1 MGDFNKKGST
11 SLDFTGLKIPRD
23 YCIEMEEKYMKNK
36 KMLAMLLALT
46 VTAAGTP
53 VYAADFSDG
62 NLESVQE
69 AAEPEEILTGDTA
82 LEEDSNAQENQESD
96 ESGFTSAEE
105 TDEFTEEDVASA
117 FTDDTENEG
126 AEAQS
131 SDTESG
137 GEEETGT
144 EGLEYE
150 YDAETDT
157 YHLVKGVNV
166 ESVIIPEQYNGKIV
180 SEIGEKAFAGCDRIK
195 NVRVNRDWEQETM
208 IIRQS
213 AFEGCIHLRKVVLN
227 RVLKV
232 EKNAFRNC
240 PQLSE
245 CVYISINNLFIDGGE
260 FIERDAFD
268 PDNKVC
274 VYLGDESNNF
284 KGNDQY
290 FLAGL
295 WDEDYVFEEN
305 GVTYV
310 CYAPNMTGD
319 MEGISREHEGTRIL
333 DVQDELETVFV
344 KDTNVTGVGRKA
356 FYGNEKIKVVKL
368 GSQNRYIETKA
379 FFDCENLERVYIPDT
394 TNDIA
399 DDAFE
404 GCNSLVIYTPKG
416 SYAEKF
422 ARKHNIPV
430 VVSATLQDILN
441 DVKPNLRVTK
451 KEKDGVTLKWEIS
464 QPYLAEGYEVE
475 RKNAQGE
482 YVHCST
488 IKSSE
493 VNTKD
498 IELWNYSK
506 FYGKNI
512 TFRVKAYFVDEDGTI
527 IYSQPSNTVKTTF
540 CPVQP
545 KITSL
550 TKKAG
555 KKLTVKWKKSDY
567 AIGYQVWRSVD
578 GKKGVCIKTIKGGDV
593 TSFTDTNLKEGVTYI
608 YWIKSY
614 RMDYQNK
621 KIYSRSNDYFRS
633 IVY

>member
-1 MGDFNKKGST
+1 
-11 SLDFTGLKIPRD
+11 
-23 YCIEMEEKYMKNK
+23 MKNK

-69 AAEPEEILTGDTA
+69 AAEPEKILTGDTA

-105 TDEFTEEDVASA
+105 TDEFTEEDIASA

-137 GEEETGT
+137 SEEETGT

-150 YDAETDT
+150 YDAELDG
-157 YHLVKGVNV
+157 YRLVRGVNKK
-166 ESVIIPEQYNGKIV
+166 EIYIPHEYEGKEV
-180 SEIGEKAFAGCDRIK
+180 KEIGEKAFAGCDQIEEVQVRAYNVTIK
-195 NVRVNRDWEQETM
+195 TF
-208 IIRQS
+208 
-213 AFEGCIHLRKVVLN
+213 AFESCSSLRRISFSGGVN
-227 RVLKV
+227 V
-232 EKNAFRNC
+232 ESYAFSNC
-240 PQLSE
+240 PK
-245 CVYISINNLFIDGGE
+245 LFDFVAITTNVTTNKLIIAD
-260 FIERDAFD
+260 DAFD
-268 PDNKVC
+268 SDSKVIVTHLGILPYREEGYPFFNENGEDEIHTYDQGLDYWNYETWKGSSGYEGKRVGDFDNSVSKVRI
-274 VYLGDESNNF
+274 SNNT
-284 KGNDQY
+284 D
-290 FLAGL
+290 
-295 WDEDYVFEEN
+295 
-305 GVTYV
+305 
-310 CYAPNMTGD
+310 
-319 MEGISREHEGTRIL
+319 GI
-333 DVQDELETVFV
+333 
-344 KDTNVTGVGRKA
+344 GRKA
-356 FYGNEKIKVVKL
+356 FYGSDKL
-368 GSQNRYIETKA
+368 EEVWLGRQNYFIETQA
-379 FFDCENLERVYIPDT
+379 FAECTNLKKIIIPETTTIIEEN
-394 TNDIA
+394 
-399 DDAFE
+399 AFKN
-404 GCNSLVIYTPKG
+404 CPLLTIYTPKG

-422 ARKHNIPV
+422 AKSHQIPV
-430 VVSATLQDILN
+430 QYIDDGINDTKLTLQ
-441 DVKPNLRVTK
+441 VAERK
-451 KEKDGVTLKWEIS
+451 KDEVTLKWEAS
-464 QPYLAEGYEVE
+464 QLYFVDGYEIE
-475 RKNAQGE
+475 RKNLRGE
-482 YVHCST
+482 YIHCST
-488 IKSSE
+488 IKSNDI
-493 VNTKD
+493 NTKD

-567 AIGYQVWRSVD
+567 AVGYQVWRSVN
-578 GKKGVCIKTIKGGDV
+578 GKKGVCVKTIKGGDV
-593 TSFTDTNLKEGVTYI
+593 TSFTDSNLKEGATYI

-621 KIYSRSNDYFRS
+621 KLYSRSNDYSKS

>member
-1 MGDFNKKGST
+1 
-11 SLDFTGLKIPRD
+11 
-23 YCIEMEEKYMKNK
+23 MKNK

-46 VTAAGTP
+46 MTAAGTP

-69 AAEPEEILTGDTA
+69 VAEPEKILTGDTA

-126 AEAQS
+126 AEAQI

-137 GEEETGT
+137 SEEETGT

-195 NVRVNRDWEQETM
+195 NVRVNREWDQETM

-356 FYGNEKIKVVKL
+356 FYGSEKIKVVKL
-368 GSQNRYIETKA
+368 GSQNRYIEAKA
-379 FFDCENLERVYIPDT
+379 FFDCENLERIYIPDT

-399 DDAFE
+399 DDAFD

-430 VVSATLQDILN
+430 VVSATSQDILN
-441 DVKPNLRVTK
+441 NVKLDLQITK
-451 KEKDGVTLKWEIS
+451 RLKDQVDLQWKVS
-464 QPYLAEGYEVE
+464 VPYLIEGYEIE
-475 RKNAQGE
+475 RKNLRGE
-482 YVHCST
+482 YIHCST
-488 IKSSE
+488 IKSKDI
-493 VNTKD
+493 NTKNID
-498 IELWNYSK
+498 VGWYSM
-506 FYGKNI
+506 YHGKNI
-512 TFRVKAYFVDEDGTI
+512 TFRIIAYFVDEDGTI

-567 AIGYQVWRSVD
+567 AVGYQVWRSGN
-578 GKKGVCIKTIKGGDV
+578 GKKGVCVKTIKGGDV
-593 TSFTDTNLKEGVTYI
+593 TSFTDSNLKEGATYI

-621 KIYSRSNDYFRS
+621 KLYSRSNDYSKS

>member
-1 MGDFNKKGST
+1 
-11 SLDFTGLKIPRD
+11 
-23 YCIEMEEKYMKNK
+23 MKNK

-69 AAEPEEILTGDTA
+69 AAEPEKILTGDTA

-117 FTDDTENEG
+117 FTDDTENEV

-137 GEEETGT
+137 SEEETGT

-430 VVSATLQDILN
+430 ISATSQDILN
-441 DVKPNLRVTK
+441 DIKPELRVTR

-464 QPYLAEGYEVE
+464 HSYLAEGYEVE

-482 YVHCST
+482 
-488 IKSSE
+488 
-493 VNTKD
+493 
-498 IELWNYSK
+498 
-506 FYGKNI
+506 
-512 TFRVKAYFVDEDGTI
+512 
-527 IYSQPSNTVKTTF
+527 
-540 CPVQP
+540 
-545 KITSL
+545 
-550 TKKAG
+550 
-555 KKLTVKWKKSDY
+555 
-567 AIGYQVWRSVD
+567 
-578 GKKGVCIKTIKGGDV
+578 
-593 TSFTDTNLKEGVTYI
+593 
-608 YWIKSY
+608 
-614 RMDYQNK
+614 
-621 KIYSRSNDYFRS
+621 
-633 IVY
+633 

>member
-1 MGDFNKKGST
+1 
-11 SLDFTGLKIPRD
+11 
-23 YCIEMEEKYMKNK
+23 MKNK

-46 VTAAGTP
+46 MTAAGTP

-96 ESGFTSAEE
+96 ETGFTSAEE

-137 GEEETGT
+137 SEEETGT

-150 YDAETDT
+150 YDAELDG
-157 YHLVKGVNV
+157 YRLVKGVNKK
-166 ESVIIPEQYNGKIV
+166 EIYIPHEYEGKEV
-180 SEIGEKAFAGCDRIK
+180 KEIGEKAFVGCDQIESVQVRAYNVTIK
-195 NVRVNRDWEQETM
+195 TF
-208 IIRQS
+208 
-213 AFEGCIHLRKVVLN
+213 AFESCSSLRRISFSGGVN
-227 RVLKV
+227 V
-232 EKNAFRNC
+232 ESYAFSNC
-240 PQLSE
+240 PK
-245 CVYISINNLFIDGGE
+245 LFDFVAITTNVTTNKLIIAD
-260 FIERDAFD
+260 DAFD
-268 PDNKVC
+268 SDSKVIVTHLGILPYREEGYPFFNENGEDEIHTYDQGLDYWNYETWKGSSGYEGKRVGDFDNSVSKVRI
-274 VYLGDESNNF
+274 SNNT
-284 KGNDQY
+284 D
-290 FLAGL
+290 
-295 WDEDYVFEEN
+295 
-305 GVTYV
+305 
-310 CYAPNMTGD
+310 
-319 MEGISREHEGTRIL
+319 GI
-333 DVQDELETVFV
+333 
-344 KDTNVTGVGRKA
+344 GRKA
-356 FYGNEKIKVVKL
+356 FYGSDKL
-368 GSQNRYIETKA
+368 EEVWLGRQNYFIETQA
-379 FFDCENLERVYIPDT
+379 FAECTNLKKIIIPETTTIIEEN
-394 TNDIA
+394 
-399 DDAFE
+399 AFKN
-404 GCNSLVIYTPKG
+404 CPLLTIYTPKG

-422 ARKHNIPV
+422 AKSHQIPV
-430 VVSATLQDILN
+430 QYIDDGINDTKLTLQ
-441 DVKPNLRVTK
+441 VAERK
-451 KEKDGVTLKWEIS
+451 KDEVTLKWDMS
-464 QPYLAEGYEVE
+464 QLYFVDGYEIE
-475 RKNAQGE
+475 RKNLRGK
-482 YVHCST
+482 YIHCST
-488 IKSSE
+488 IKSNDI
-493 VNTKD
+493 NTKNID
-498 IELWNYSK
+498 AGWYSMY
-506 FYGKNI
+506 YGKNI
-512 TFRVKAYFVDEDGTI
+512 TFRIRAYFIDENGTV

-550 TKKAG
+550 TKKSG

-633 IVY
+633 TVY

>member
-1 MGDFNKKGST
+1 MYKYHNLNPISQVGLDEFTKDYAPVST
-11 SLDFTGLKIPRD
+11 PETADAILVRSAAMH
-23 YCIEMEEKYMKNK
+23 EMEFAADLKAIARAGAGVNNIPLEKCAEQGIVVFNTPGANANGVKE
-36 KMLAMLLALT
+36 LVIAGMLLASRDIIGGINW
-46 VTAAGTP
+46 VQENEE
-53 VYAADFSDG
+53 DG
-62 NLESVQE
+62 NI
-69 AAEPEEILTGDTA
+69 AK
-82 LEEDSNAQENQESD
+82 
-96 ESGFTSAEE
+96 
-105 TDEFTEEDVASA
+105 
-117 FTDDTENEG
+117 
-126 AEAQS
+126 
-131 SDTESG
+131 
-137 GEEETGT
+137 
-144 EGLEYE
+144 
-150 YDAETDT
+150 DAE
-157 YHLVKGVNV
+157 KA
-166 ESVIIPEQYNGKIV
+166 K
-180 SEIGEKAFAGCDRIK
+180 KAFAGCDRIK
-195 NVRVNRDWEQETM
+195 NVRVNRDWDQETM

-213 AFEGCIHLRKVVLN
+213 AFEGCIHLRKVMLN
-227 RVLKV
+227 RVIKV

-245 CVYISINNLFIDGGE
+245 CVYISIDNLFIDGGE

-274 VYLGDESNNF
+274 VYLGEESNNF
-284 KGNDQY
+284 KGNKQY
-290 FLAGL
+290 FVAGL
-295 WDEDYVFEEN
+295 FDEDYVFKES

-310 CYAPNMTGD
+310 CYDPNMTGD

-356 FYGNEKIKVVKL
+356 FYGSEKIKVVKL
-368 GSQNRYIETKA
+368 GSQNRYIETTA

-399 DDAFE
+399 DDAFD

-430 VVSATLQDILN
+430 VVSATSQDILN

-593 TSFTDTNLKEGVTYI
+593 TSFTDTNLKEGTTYI

-621 KIYSRSNDYFRS
+621 KIYSRSNDYSKS

>member
-1 MGDFNKKGST
+1 MYKYHNLNPISQVGLDEFTKDYAPVST
-11 SLDFTGLKIPRD
+11 PETADAILVRSAAMH
-23 YCIEMEEKYMKNK
+23 EMEFAPDLKAIARAGAGVNNIPLEKCAEQGIVVFNTPGANANGVKE
-36 KMLAMLLALT
+36 LVIAGMLLASRDIIGGINW
-46 VTAAGTP
+46 VQENEE
-53 VYAADFSDG
+53 DG
-62 NLESVQE
+62 NI
-69 AAEPEEILTGDTA
+69 AK
-82 LEEDSNAQENQESD
+82 
-96 ESGFTSAEE
+96 
-105 TDEFTEEDVASA
+105 
-117 FTDDTENEG
+117 
-126 AEAQS
+126 
-131 SDTESG
+131 
-137 GEEETGT
+137 
-144 EGLEYE
+144 
-150 YDAETDT
+150 DAE
-157 YHLVKGVNV
+157 KA
-166 ESVIIPEQYNGKIV
+166 K
-180 SEIGEKAFAGCDRIK
+180 KAFAGCDRIK
-195 NVRVNRDWEQETM
+195 NVRVNREWDQETM

-213 AFEGCIHLRKVVLN
+213 AFEGCIHLRKVMLN
-227 RVLKV
+227 RVIKV

-245 CVYISINNLFIDGGE
+245 CVYISIDNLFIDGGE

-310 CYAPNMTGD
+310 CYDPNMTGD

-356 FYGNEKIKVVKL
+356 FYGSEKIKVVKL

-399 DDAFE
+399 DDAFD

-430 VVSATLQDILN
+430 VVSATSQDILN

-550 TKKAG
+550 TKKPG

>member
-1 MGDFNKKGST
+1 
-11 SLDFTGLKIPRD
+11 
-23 YCIEMEEKYMKNK
+23 MKNK

-69 AAEPEEILTGDTA
+69 VAEPEKILTGDTA

-96 ESGFTSAEE
+96 ESGVTSAEE

-117 FTDDTENEG
+117 FTDDTENEV

-137 GEEETGT
+137 SEEVTGT

-195 NVRVNRDWEQETM
+195 NVRVNRDWDQETM

-213 AFEGCIHLRKVVLN
+213 AFEGCIHLRKVMLN
-227 RVLKV
+227 RVIKV

-245 CVYISINNLFIDGGE
+245 CVYISIDNLFIDGGE

-274 VYLGDESNNF
+274 VYLGEESNNF
-284 KGNDQY
+284 KGNKQY
-290 FLAGL
+290 FVAGL
-295 WDEDYVFEEN
+295 FDEDYVFKES

-310 CYAPNMTGD
+310 CYDPNMTGD

-356 FYGNEKIKVVKL
+356 FYGSEKIKVVKL

-399 DDAFE
+399 DDAFD

-430 VVSATLQDILN
+430 VVSATSQDILN

-451 KEKDGVTLKWEIS
+451 KEKETCRVVVNGAGSAGVAITKLLLN
-464 QPYLAEGYEVE
+464 YGF
-475 RKNAQGE
+475 
-482 YVHCST
+482 
-488 IKSSE
+488 
-493 VNTKD
+493 KD
-498 IELWNYSK
+498 ITMCDINGIISK
-506 FYGKNI
+506 DSENLNWMQKEMAK
-512 TFRVKAYFVDEDGTI
+512 V
-527 IYSQPSNTVKTTF
+527 
-540 CPVQP
+540 
-545 KITSL
+545 
-550 TKKAG
+550 
-555 KKLTVKWKKSDY
+555 
-567 AIGYQVWRSVD
+567 
-578 GKKGVCIKTIKGGDV
+578 
-593 TSFTDTNLKEGVTYI
+593 TNLKNASGTLADALKGADIFVGVSAPGIVTKDMVASMNKDAILFAMANPVPEIMPDLAKAAGAKVVGTGRSDFPNQVNNVVAFPGIFKGALEGRASQITEEMKLAAAKAIAGLVPDEELSEDNILPQAFDPCVAETVSRA
-608 YWIKSY
+608 IKEL
-614 RMDYQNK
+614 
-621 KIYSRSNDYFRS
+621 I
-633 IVY
+633 

>member
-1 MGDFNKKGST
+1 
-11 SLDFTGLKIPRD
+11 
-23 YCIEMEEKYMKNK
+23 MKNK

-69 AAEPEEILTGDTA
+69 VAEPEKILTGDTA

-96 ESGFTSAEE
+96 ESGVTSAEE

-117 FTDDTENEG
+117 FTDDTENEV
-126 AEAQS
+126 AESQS

-137 GEEETGT
+137 SEEVTGT

-195 NVRVNRDWEQETM
+195 NVRVNRDWDQETM

-213 AFEGCIHLRKVVLN
+213 AFEGCIHLRKVMLN
-227 RVLKV
+227 RVIKV

-245 CVYISINNLFIDGGE
+245 CVYISIDNLFIDGGE

-274 VYLGDESNNF
+274 VYLGEESNNF
-284 KGNDQY
+284 KGNKQY
-290 FLAGL
+290 FVAGL
-295 WDEDYVFEEN
+295 FDEDYVFKES

-310 CYAPNMTGD
+310 CYDPNMTGD

-356 FYGNEKIKVVKL
+356 FYGSEKIKVVKL

-399 DDAFE
+399 DDAFD

-430 VVSATLQDILN
+430 VVSATSQDILN

-593 TSFTDTNLKEGVTYI
+593 TSFTDTNLKEGTTYI

-621 KIYSRSNDYFRS
+621 KIYSRSNDYSKS

>member
-1 MGDFNKKGST
+1 
-11 SLDFTGLKIPRD
+11 
-23 YCIEMEEKYMKNK
+23 MKNK

-53 VYAADFSDG
+53 VYAADFSNG

-69 AAEPEEILTGDTA
+69 AAEPEKILTGDTA

-117 FTDDTENEG
+117 FTDDTENEV

-137 GEEETGT
+137 SEEETGT

-195 NVRVNRDWEQETM
+195 NVRVNREWDQETM

-213 AFEGCIHLRKVVLN
+213 AFEGCIHLRKVMLN
-227 RVLKV
+227 RVIKV

-245 CVYISINNLFIDGGE
+245 CVYISIDNLFIDGGE

-274 VYLGDESNNF
+274 VYLGEESNNF
-284 KGNDQY
+284 KGNKQY
-290 FLAGL
+290 FVAGL
-295 WDEDYVFEEN
+295 FDEDYVFKES

-310 CYAPNMTGD
+310 CYDPNMTGD

-356 FYGNEKIKVVKL
+356 FYGSEKIKVVKL

-399 DDAFE
+399 DDAFD

-430 VVSATLQDILN
+430 VVSATSQDILN

-451 KEKDGVTLKWEIS
+451 KEKDRVTLKWEIS

-488 IKSSE
+488 IKSNE

-593 TSFTDTNLKEGVTYI
+593 TSFTDTNLKEGTTYI

-621 KIYSRSNDYFRS
+621 KIYSRSNDYSKS

>member
-1 MGDFNKKGST
+1 
-11 SLDFTGLKIPRD
+11 
-23 YCIEMEEKYMKNK
+23 MKNK

-46 VTAAGTP
+46 MTAAGTP

-69 AAEPEEILTGDTA
+69 AAEPEKILTGDTA

-105 TDEFTEEDVASA
+105 TDEFTEEDIASA

-126 AEAQS
+126 AEAQI

-137 GEEETGT
+137 SEEETGT

-195 NVRVNRDWEQETM
+195 NVRVNRKWDQETM

-227 RVLKV
+227 RVIKV

-356 FYGNEKIKVVKL
+356 FYGSEKIKVVKL
-368 GSQNRYIETKA
+368 GSQNRYIEAKA

-399 DDAFE
+399 DDAFD

-430 VVSATLQDILN
+430 VVSATSQDILN
-441 DVKPNLRVTK
+441 NVKLDLQITK
-451 KEKDGVTLKWEIS
+451 RLKDQVDLQWKVS
-464 QPYLAEGYEVE
+464 VPYLIEGYEIE
-475 RKNAQGE
+475 RKNLRGE
-482 YVHCST
+482 YIHCST
-488 IKSSE
+488 IKSKDI
-493 VNTKD
+493 NTKNID
-498 IELWNYSK
+498 VGWYSM
-506 FYGKNI
+506 YHGKNI
-512 TFRVKAYFVDEDGTI
+512 TFRIRAYFVDEDGTI

-545 KITSL
+545 KIISL

-567 AIGYQVWRSVD
+567 AVGYQIWRSVN
-578 GKKGVCIKTIKGGDV
+578 GKKGVCVKTIKGGDV
-593 TSFTDTNLKEGVTYI
+593 TSFTDTNLKEGATYI

-614 RMDYQNK
+614 RIDYQNK
-621 KIYSRSNDYFRS
+621 KIYSRSNDYSKS

>member
-1 MGDFNKKGST
+1 
-11 SLDFTGLKIPRD
+11 
-23 YCIEMEEKYMKNK
+23 MKNK

-69 AAEPEEILTGDTA
+69 VAEPEKILTGDTA

-96 ESGFTSAEE
+96 ESGVTSAEE

-117 FTDDTENEG
+117 FTDDTENEV

-137 GEEETGT
+137 SEEVTGT

-195 NVRVNRDWEQETM
+195 NVRVNRDWDQETM

-213 AFEGCIHLRKVVLN
+213 AFEGCIHLRKVMLN
-227 RVLKV
+227 RVIKV

-245 CVYISINNLFIDGGE
+245 CVYISIDNLFIDGGE

-274 VYLGDESNNF
+274 VYLGEESNNF
-284 KGNDQY
+284 KGNKQY
-290 FLAGL
+290 FVAGL
-295 WDEDYVFEEN
+295 FDEDYVFKES

-310 CYAPNMTGD
+310 CYDPNMTGD

-356 FYGNEKIKVVKL
+356 FYGSEKIKVVKL

-379 FFDCENLERVYIPDT
+379 FFDL
-394 TNDIA
+394 
-399 DDAFE
+399 
-404 GCNSLVIYTPKG
+404 SLI
-416 SYAEKF
+416 
-422 ARKHNIPV
+422 HI
-430 VVSATLQDILN
+430 
-441 DVKPNLRVTK
+441 
-451 KEKDGVTLKWEIS
+451 
-464 QPYLAEGYEVE
+464 
-475 RKNAQGE
+475 
-482 YVHCST
+482 
-488 IKSSE
+488 
-493 VNTKD
+493 
-498 IELWNYSK
+498 
-506 FYGKNI
+506 
-512 TFRVKAYFVDEDGTI
+512 
-527 IYSQPSNTVKTTF
+527 
-540 CPVQP
+540 
-545 KITSL
+545 
-550 TKKAG
+550 
-555 KKLTVKWKKSDY
+555 
-567 AIGYQVWRSVD
+567 
-578 GKKGVCIKTIKGGDV
+578 
-593 TSFTDTNLKEGVTYI
+593 
-608 YWIKSY
+608 
-614 RMDYQNK
+614 
-621 KIYSRSNDYFRS
+621 
-633 IVY
+633 